1 MSHAFQL
8 GDTLHEVQ
16 LSRTRD
22 GYALHHA
29 GHALPVTLH
38 HQTAVDHELHLGQ
51 DHIPLVMQVDGDLIH
66 VHCQG
71 LTHTLVHR
79 HPLDRLAQAGS
90 MNAEADARAPMPGS
104 VISLAV
110 RVGQAVKRGDTLMVI
125 ESMKM
130 ETTLVAGV
138 DGTVSAVH
146 VQVGQTFERDA
157 TLVSVEPSGAHA

>member
-1 MSHAFQL
+1 M
-8 GDTLHEVQ
+8 
-16 LSRTRD
+16 
-22 GYALHHA
+22 
-29 GHALPVTLH
+29 P
-38 HQTAVDHELHLGQ
+38 
-51 DHIPLVMQVDGDLIH
+51 
-66 VHCQG
+66 
-71 LTHTLVHR
+71 
-79 HPLDRLAQAGS
+79 
-90 MNAEADARAPMPGS
+90 APMPGS